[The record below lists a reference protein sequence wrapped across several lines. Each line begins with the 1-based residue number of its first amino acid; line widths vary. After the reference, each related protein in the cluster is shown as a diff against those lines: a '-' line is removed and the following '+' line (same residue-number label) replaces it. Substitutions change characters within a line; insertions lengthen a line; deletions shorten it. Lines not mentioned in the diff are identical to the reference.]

1 MNVRNPLRAFASSR
15 ETVVHTLTR
24 SIGLLRATAMVVGII
39 IGASIFV
46 QPSEITR
53 RVPSISGM
61 LLVWLLAG
69 ILTLFGALICAELAS
84 AFPRTG
90 GVYVFLKETFHPAA
104 GFLWGW
110 AMFWCMHSG
119 IVAAIAVVTARYIG
133 YFVPLNGT
141 GTRIVAIAAIF
152 VLSAVNYVGVRQG
165 SAIQTFF
172 TIVKVLAIGLML
184 IIVVALAPVRAGA
197 PAAASY
203 SIHEFLL
210 ALVAGLFA
218 YGGWHMVTYVAEET
232 REPQKTIPRSLMI
245 GTLIVTLSY
254 LGLNAAYVYVLPLD
268 QVIHSERIAADVATA
283 LVGPRGAAA
292 VSLLVIVSALGALG
306 GVILA
311 GPRVYFAMAR
321 DGLFFRSAGVPHPR
335 YRTPYIAIV
344 LQAVWASVLVA
355 TGTYRDL
362 FTRVVYTEWMFF
374 AALAVA
380 TFVLRRRPG
389 YTPPYRTFGYPY
401 VPILFIAA
409 TVLIVVNQIVAEP
422 AGSAV
427 GLLIVAAGLPV
438 YALWTR
444 TTSRKGITIDA
455 GH

>member
-1 MNVRNPLRAFASSR
+1 VPP
-15 ETVVHTLTR
+15 TLTR

-46 QPSEITR
+46 QPSEISR
-53 RVPSISGM
+53 RVPSVAGI

-133 YFVPLNGT
+133 FFVPLTDN

-152 VLSAVNYVGVRQG
+152 ILSAVNYAGVKQG
-165 SAIQTFF
+165 SAVQTFF
-172 TIVKVLAIGLML
+172 TVVKVLAIGLML
-184 IIVVALAPVRAGA
+184 ILVVTLAPAHGGTTTSVTGT
-197 PAAASY
+197 ST
-203 SIHEFLL
+203 HEFLL

-232 REPQKTIPRSLMI
+232 REPRKTIPRALMLGI
-245 GTLIVTLSY
+245 LIVTLSY

-268 QVIHSERIAADVATA
+268 RVIRSERIATDVATA
-283 LVGPRGAAA
+283 LAGPRGAAA
-292 VSLLVIVSALGALG
+292 VAFLVIVSALGALG

-335 YRTPYIAIV
+335 YRTPWLAIL
-344 LQAVWASVLVA
+344 LQAVWSSVLVA

-362 FTRVVYTEWMFF
+362 FTRVVYTEWIFF

-389 YTPPYRTFGYPY
+389 YAPAYRTFGYPY

-409 TVLIVVNQIVAEP
+409 TAFIVINQIVAEP
-422 AGSAV
+422 FNAAV
-427 GLLIVAAGLPV
+427 GLVIVAAGLPV
-438 YALWTR
+438 YALWVRITP
-444 TTSRKGITIDA
+444 RKGTAIDA

>member
-1 MNVRNPLRAFASSR
+1 
-15 ETVVHTLTR
+15 
-24 SIGLLRATAMVVGII
+24 MVVGII

-53 RVPSISGM
+53 RVPSITGM

-69 ILTLFGALICAELAS
+69 VLTLFGALICAELAS

-133 YFVPLNGT
+133 FFVPLSGS

-152 VLSAVNYVGVRQG
+152 ILSAVNYVGVRQG

-172 TIVKVLAIGLML
+172 TIVKVLAIGVML
-184 IIVVALAPVRAGA
+184 IIVVALAPVRAGVV
-197 PAAASY
+197 AATSY
-203 SIHEFLL
+203 STHEFLL

-232 REPQKTIPRSLMI
+232 REPQKTIPRALMI
-245 GTLIVTLSY
+245 GVLIVTLCY

-268 QVIHSERIAADVATA
+268 QVIHSERIAADVATV
-283 LVGPRGAAA
+283 LVGARGAAA
-292 VSLLVIVSALGALG
+292 VSILVIVSALGALG

-321 DGLFFRSAGVPHPR
+321 DGLFFQSAGVPHPC
-335 YRTPYIAIV
+335 YQTPYIAIV
-344 LQAVWASVLVA
+344 LQAIWSSVLVA

-362 FTRVVYTEWMFF
+362 FTRVVYTEWIFF

-380 TFVLRRRPG
+380 TFVLRRRPD
-389 YTPPYRTFGYPY
+389 YAPAYRTFGYPI
-401 VPILFIAA
+401 VPLLFIAA
-409 TVLIVVNQIVAEP
+409 TAFIVINQIIAEP

-444 TTSRKGITIDA
+444 TTSRKGTAIDA
-455 GH
+455 GL

>member
-1 MNVRNPLRAFASSR
+1 MGEVRD
-15 ETVVHTLTR
+15 HTLTR

-53 RVPSISGM
+53 RVPSLSGM
-61 LLVWLLAG
+61 LLVWLLSG
-69 ILTLFGALICAELAS
+69 VLTLFGALICAELAS

-133 YFVPLNGT
+133 FFVPLSGT

-197 PAAASY
+197 AAATSY
-203 SIHEFLL
+203 STHEFLL

-232 REPQKTIPRSLMI
+232 REPQKTIPRALMI
-245 GTLIVTLSY
+245 GTLVVTLSY

-268 QVIHSERIAADVATA
+268 QVIHSERIAADVATT

-321 DGLFFRSAGVPHPR
+321 DGLFFRSVGVPHPR

-344 LQAVWASVLVA
+344 LQAIWASVLVA

-362 FTRVVYTEWMFF
+362 FTRVVYTEWIFF

-380 TFVLRRRPG
+380 TFVLRRRPD
-389 YTPPYRTFGYPY
+389 YAPIYRTFGYPY
-401 VPILFIAA
+401 VPLLFIAA
-409 TVLIVVNQIVAEP
+409 TALIVINQIVAEP
-422 AGSAV
+422 AGSAI

-444 TTSRKGITIDA
+444 TTS
-455 GH
+455 

>member
-1 MNVRNPLRAFASSR
+1 
-15 ETVVHTLTR
+15 
-24 SIGLLRATAMVVGII
+24 MVVGII

-53 RVPSISGM
+53 RVPSITGM

-69 ILTLFGALICAELAS
+69 VLTLFGALICAELAS

-133 YFVPLNGT
+133 FFVPLSNS

-152 VLSAVNYVGVRQG
+152 ILSAVNYVGVRQG

-172 TIVKVLAIGLML
+172 TVVKVLAIGFML
-184 IIVVALAPVRAGA
+184 IIVVAIAPVRAGA
-197 PAAASY
+197 ATSTSY
-203 SIHEFLL
+203 STHEFLL

-232 REPQKTIPRSLMI
+232 REPQKTIPRALMI
-245 GTLIVTLSY
+245 GVLIVTLSY

-283 LVGPRGAAA
+283 LVGARGAAA
-292 VSLLVIVSALGALG
+292 VSILVIVSALGALG

-321 DGLFFRSAGVPHPR
+321 DGLFFRSVGVPHPR

-344 LQAVWASVLVA
+344 LQAIWSSVLVA

-362 FTRVVYTEWMFF
+362 FTRVVYTEWIFF

-389 YTPPYRTFGYPY
+389 YAPAYRTFGYPI
-401 VPILFIAA
+401 VPLLFIAA
-409 TVLIVVNQIVAEP
+409 TAFIVINQIIAEP
-422 AGSAV
+422 VGSAV
-427 GLLIVAAGLPV
+427 GLLILAAGLPV

-444 TTSRKGITIDA
+444 TTSRKGTAIDA
-455 GH
+455 GL

>member
-1 MNVRNPLRAFASSR
+1 MPDNN
-15 ETVVHTLTR
+15 TLTR

-133 YFVPLNGT
+133 YFVPLSGT

-152 VLSAVNYVGVRQG
+152 ALSAVNYVGVRQG

-321 DGLFFRSAGVPHPR
+321 DGLFFQSAGVPHPR

-389 YTPPYRTFGYPY
+389 YAPPYRTFGYPY
-401 VPILFIAA
+401 VPLLFIAA

-444 TTSRKGITIDA
+444 TTSRKGTTIDA

>member
-1 MNVRNPLRAFASSR
+1 
-15 ETVVHTLTR
+15 
-24 SIGLLRATAMVVGII
+24 MVAGII

-53 RVPSISGM
+53 RVPTVSGM

-69 ILTLFGALICAELAS
+69 VLTLFGALICAELAS

-90 GVYVFLKETFHPAA
+90 GVYIFLKESFHPAA

-119 IVAAIAVVTARYIG
+119 IVAAIAVVTARYVG
-133 YFVPLNGT
+133 FFVPLSSNE
-141 GTRIVAIAAIF
+141 TRIVAIAAIF
-152 VLSAVNYVGVRQG
+152 ILSAINYVGVRQG
-165 SAIQTFF
+165 SAVQTFF

-184 IIVVALAPVRAGA
+184 MIVMALAPARAVTA
-197 PAAASY
+197 HVSAY
-203 SIHEFLL
+203 STHEFLL

-232 REPQKTIPRSLMI
+232 REPQKTIPRALMI
-245 GTLIVTLSY
+245 GTLIVTLAY
-254 LGLNAAYVYVLPLD
+254 LGLNAAYTYVLPLD
-268 QVIHSERIAADVATA
+268 QVIRSERIAADVATA

-292 VSLLVIVSALGALG
+292 VSILVIVSALGALG
-306 GVILA
+306 GVILT
-311 GPRVYFAMAR
+311 GPRVYFAMAH

-335 YRTPYIAIV
+335 YQTPYIAIL
-344 LQAVWASVLVA
+344 LQAVWSSVLVA

-362 FTRVVYTEWMFF
+362 FTRVVYTEWIFF

-380 TFVLRRRPG
+380 TFVLRRRSDYSPA
-389 YTPPYRTFGYPY
+389 YRTFGYPF
-401 VPILFIAA
+401 VPLIFIAA
-409 TVLIVVNQIVAEP
+409 TALIVVNQIIAEP
-422 AGSAV
+422 RNSAI

-444 TTSRKGITIDA
+444 ITSRKGTAIDA

>member
-1 MNVRNPLRAFASSR
+1 
-15 ETVVHTLTR
+15 
-24 SIGLLRATAMVVGII
+24 MVVGII

-46 QPSEITR
+46 QPSEISR
-53 RVPSISGM
+53 RVPTVPGM

-69 ILTLFGALICAELAS
+69 VLTLFGALICAELAS

-90 GVYVFLKETFHPAA
+90 GVYVFLKESFSPAA

-133 YFVPLNGT
+133 FFVPLSSS

-152 VLSAVNYVGVRQG
+152 ILSAVNYAGVRQG
-165 SAIQTFF
+165 SAVQTFF

-184 IIVVALAPVRAGA
+184 IIVVALAPARAVTA
-197 PAAASY
+197 SVPAAY
-203 SIHEFLL
+203 PIREFLL

-232 REPQKTIPRSLMI
+232 REPRKTIPRALFI
-245 GTLIVTLSY
+245 GILIVTLSY
-254 LGLNAAYVYVLPLD
+254 LGLNAAYTYVLPLD
-268 QVIHSERIAADVATA
+268 QVIHSERIATDVATA
-283 LVGPRGAAA
+283 LAGPRGAAA
-292 VSLLVIVSALGALG
+292 VALLVIVSALGALG

-311 GPRVYFAMAR
+311 GPRVYFAMAQ
-321 DGLFFRSAGVPHPR
+321 DGLFFRSAGIPHPR
-335 YRTPYIAIV
+335 YRTPWLAIV
-344 LQAVWASVLVA
+344 LQAIWSSVLVA

-362 FTRVVYTEWMFF
+362 FTRVVYTEWIFF

-380 TFVLRRRPG
+380 LFVLRRRPD
-389 YTPPYRTFGYPY
+389 YAPAYRTFGYPF
-401 VPILFIAA
+401 VPLIFIAA
-409 TVLIVVNQIVAEP
+409 TAFIVINQIAAEP
-422 AGSAV
+422 VNSAI
-427 GLLIVAAGLPV
+427 GLSIVAAGLPV

-444 TTSRKGITIDA
+444 MTSRKGTVVDA
-455 GH
+455 NH